1 MCVRVRR
8 DRQVALADQLGDARP
23 GNAAQMQQA
32 DSPVAQVGPGDTIG
46 CAIRMDRGAGRLAT

>member
-1 MCVRVRR
+1 
-8 DRQVALADQLGDARP
+8 
-23 GNAAQMQQA
+23 MQQA